1 MYKELAVEPVNA
13 YYTDTFDVVDEVV
26 GCSFNT
32 DTAHNTSL
40 CSLDLKKGTMVNIHQ
55 IAHINHKKNPASG

>member
-32 DTAHNTSL
+32 DTARKLWENAGL
-40 CSLDLKKGTMVNIHQ
+40 AKR
-55 IAHINHKKNPASG
+55 